1 VTAIVSRYKDSLALE
16 AWQVENEPYL
26 QFGNCPKLDEKFFK
40 ELLQYVKDFD
50 PEHPIMVTDTGEL
63 SLWIKSG
70 QVGDW
75 FGTTL
80 YRTTWNEYL
89 GFVHLDFIPA
99 SWYRLRLLWS
109 KHEVK
114 NSFVIEL
121 QGEPWINKGTIMDA
135 TTAENDRSL
144 SLDRFKENIMYAEHT
159 GLPRVYTWGV
169 EWWIWV
175 EEHGNSSFSDV
186 VKKLP
191 KE

>member
-1 VTAIVSRYKDSLALE
+1 MA
-16 AWQVENEPYL
+16 
-26 QFGNCPKLDEKFFK
+26 
-40 ELLQYVKDFD
+40 
-50 PEHPIMVTDTGEL
+50 
-63 SLWIKSG
+63 
-70 QVGDW
+70 
-75 FGTTL
+75 
-80 YRTTWNEYL
+80 
-89 GFVHLDFIPA
+89 
-99 SWYRLRLLWS
+99 
-109 KHEVK
+109 K